1 MLTEAQTDDIS
12 EKIASLFQG
21 MDLEDVASVLKI
33 QMAMLV
39 TQGTDD
45 AEGAM
50 EFLDET
56 YEDVEQMIES
66 YPFGEDE
73 DEGDGEEEE
82 DGATDAG
89 AKPASN

>member
-50 EFLDET
+50 EFLDEI

-73 DEGDGEEEE
+73 DASEDGEDET
-82 DGATDAG
+82 TDADG
-89 AKPASN
+89 KPASN

>member
-12 EKIASLFQG
+12 EKIATLFQG
-21 MDLEDVASVLKI
+21 MDLEDVASILKI

-50 EFLDET
+50 EFLDEI

-66 YPFGEDE
+66 YPFGEEDE
-73 DEGDGEEEE
+73 DEDDGEEGSA
-82 DGATDAG
+82 D
-89 AKPASN
+89 AKPSAN

>member
-12 EKIASLFQG
+12 EKIATLFQG
-21 MDLEDVASVLKI
+21 MDLEDVASILKI

-50 EFLDET
+50 EFLDEI

-73 DEGDGEEEE
+73 DESE
-82 DGATDAG
+82 DAEDETTDADD
-89 AKPASN
+89 KPASN

>member
-12 EKIASLFQG
+12 EKIATLFQG
-21 MDLEDVASVLKI
+21 MDLEDVASILKI

-50 EFLDET
+50 EFLDEI

-66 YPFGEDE
+66 YPFGEEDE
-73 DEGDGEEEE
+73 DEDDGEE
-82 DGATDAG
+82 GSTDA
-89 AKPASN
+89 KPSAN

>member
-12 EKIASLFQG
+12 EKIATLFQG
-21 MDLEDVASVLKI
+21 MDLEDVASILKI

-50 EFLDET
+50 EFLDEI

-66 YPFGEDE
+66 YPFGEEDE
-73 DEGDGEEEE
+73 DEDDGEE
-82 DGATDAG
+82 DSAD
-89 AKPASN
+89 AKPSAN

>member
-1 MLTEAQTDDIS
+1 MLTDAQTDEIS

-21 MDLEDVASVLKI
+21 MDLEDVASILKI

-50 EFLDET
+50 EFLDEI
-56 YEDVEQMIES
+56 YEDVEQMVEA
-66 YPFGEDE
+66 YPFGEEGEDADDDE
-73 DEGDGEEEE
+73 
-82 DGATDAG
+82 
-89 AKPASN
+89 AKTPANN

>member
-12 EKIASLFQG
+12 EKIATLFQG
-21 MDLEDVASVLKI
+21 MDLEDVASILKI

-50 EFLDET
+50 EFLDEI

-66 YPFGEDE
+66 YPFGEEDE
-73 DEGDGEEEE
+73 DEDDGEE
-82 DGATDAG
+82 GATDA
-89 AKPASN
+89 KPSAN